1 MSRGMKQTLSIAA
14 IVVASVAAGVIIS
27 ADLGLTTRSEAQQ
40 QAARIDDGSVPAVT
54 IPSFADIAERVMPA
68 VVSITT
74 TEVVSGPSAR
84 GMNPF
89 DFFFPDPRRRG
100 GDEEEE
106 QRREMSGGTGFIIS
120 PDGYILTN
128 NHVVENATK
137 VEVHY
142 GEENIVEA
150 KVIGRDPATDI
161 AVLKIDV
168 KEQLPTVRL
177 GDSDKI
183 RVGDWALAIGNPL
196 QFENS
201 LTVGVISGKGRSLGI
216 NEATNSFENFIQTD
230 AAINFGNSGGP
241 LLNIRGEVVGIN
253 TAIRAMAQNLGFATP
268 INVAKQIYPQL
279 KEKGS
284 VTRGYLGIGIQEITQ
299 QRREAFNL
307 PSTRGALVENVVPDG
322 PADKAGIK
330 HGDAIIRIDNVEIK
344 RNRDLID
351 YISSLAPGTAV
362 KVTLIRDGKTQTL
375 TAKTGV
381 RPAAGEPETRE
392 DDKDPAPARSK
403 LGISL
408 QELTPAVRQMYGLD
422 EDVRGLLVTSVK
434 DVSPAGEQGLQQGDV
449 ITEVNGKSV
458 GSLADFSVTVEKA
471 KSGEYL
477 RLYVTRG
484 SRTGRTNS
492 FFVVIRVP

>member
-1 MSRGMKQTLSIAA
+1 
-14 IVVASVAAGVIIS
+14 
-27 ADLGLTTRSEAQQ
+27 
-40 QAARIDDGSVPAVT
+40 
-54 IPSFADIAERVMPA
+54 
-68 VVSITT
+68 
-74 TEVVSGPSAR
+74 
-84 GMNPF
+84 
-89 DFFFPDPRRRG
+89 
-100 GDEEEE
+100 
-106 QRREMSGGTGFIIS
+106 MSGGTGFIIS

-150 KVIGRDPATDI
+150 KVVGRDPATDI

-216 NEATNSFENFIQTD
+216 SETTNSFENFIQTD

-307 PSTRGALVENVVPDG
+307 PSTRGALVENVVAGG

-330 HGDAIIRIDNVEIK
+330 HGDAITQIDNVEIR

-375 TAKTGV
+375 TARTGV
-381 RPAAGEPETRE
+381 RPAVGEAETRE
-392 DDKDPAPARSK
+392 DDTDPAPARSK
-403 LGISL
+403 LGVSL

-422 EDVRGLLVTSVK
+422 ENVSGLLVTSVK

-458 GSLADFSVTVEKA
+458 GSFADFSVTVEKA

>member
-1 MSRGMKQTLSIAA
+1 MKQTLSIVA
-14 IVVASVAAGVIIS
+14 IIVASVTAGVIIS

-40 QAARIDDGSVPAVT
+40 QAARVDPGTMPAVAV
-54 IPSFADIAERVMPA
+54 PSFADIAERVMPA

-74 TEVVSGPSAR
+74 TEVVRGRQAQ

-100 GDEEEE
+100 DGEDEQEH
-106 QRREMSGGTGFIIS
+106 REMSGGTGFIIS

-150 KVIGRDPATDI
+150 KIVGRDPATDI
-161 AVLKIDV
+161 AVVKIDV

-216 NEATNSFENFIQTD
+216 NETTNSFENFIQTD

-241 LLNIRGEVVGIN
+241 LLNIQGEVIGIN

-284 VTRGYLGIGIQEITQ
+284 VTRGYLGIRIGEISQ
-299 QRREAFNL
+299 QDREAFSL
-307 PSTRGALVENVVPDG
+307 PSSRGALVQSVEPGG
-322 PADKAGIK
+322 PADKAGIQ
-330 HGDAIIRIDNVEIK
+330 HGDAVIQIDNVEIK

-351 YISSLAPGTAV
+351 YVSSLAPGTSV
-362 KVTLIRDGKTQTL
+362 KVTLVRNGERKTL

-381 RPAAGEPETRE
+381 RPDTAEGTESRE
-392 DDKDPAPARSK
+392 DNDPAPARSK
-403 LGISL
+403 LGVSL

-422 EDVRGLLVTSVK
+422 DEVRGLLVTNVRE
-434 DVSPAGEQGLQQGDV
+434 VSPAGEQGLQQGDV
-449 ITEVNGKSV
+449 ITEVNGKPV
-458 GSLADFSVTVEKA
+458 GSIADFSATVDKA
-471 KSGEYL
+471 KSGQYL